1 MQVRPPRLV
10 RNIVNGSM
18 RVALYWAPPADDPP
32 AGDRLWALGSAWLGR
47 DAETGLAVAQPD
59 MPGLAALT
67 ASPRRYGFHA
77 TLKAPIAL
85 AGTFEEFLA
94 DARALARKLN
104 AATLPPLAVRK
115 LGDFAA
121 LCPTGEIPE
130 LAALAAAVVT
140 GLDHHR
146 LAEAPEMAA
155 RRARGL
161 TPAQEAH
168 LARWG
173 YPYVLEQWRFHMT
186 LSDNGAATPALLGAA
201 ERYFGPALHKERRVC
216 ELAVFV
222 QSAAG
227 APFHLAE
234 RIPLAP

>member
-1 MQVRPPRLV
+1 
-10 RNIVNGSM
+10 M
-18 RVALYWAPPADDPP
+18 RVALYWAPPADDP
-32 AGDRLWALGSAWLGR
+32 LWALGSAWLGR

-67 ASPRRYGFHA
+67 GSPRRYGFHA

-94 DARALARKLN
+94 DARALARKLS

-121 LCPTGEIPE
+121 LCPTGDIPD
-130 LAALAAAVVT
+130 LASLAAALVT

-146 LAEAPEMAA
+146 LPEPPETQA

-161 TPAQEAH
+161 TPAQAAH

-173 YPYVLEQWRFHMT
+173 YPYVLEEWRFHMT
-186 LSDNGAATPALLGAA
+186 LSDNGAATPSLLAEAA
-201 ERYFGPALHKERRVC
+201 RYFAPVLEKERPVR
-216 ELAVFV
+216 EFFVFV
-222 QSAAG
+222 EPAPG

-234 RIPLAP
+234 RVALAT

>member
-1 MQVRPPRLV
+1 
-10 RNIVNGSM
+10 M

-32 AGDRLWALGSAWLGR
+32 AGDPPAGDKLWALGRAWLGR

-59 MPGLAALT
+59 VPGLAALT
-67 ASPRRYGFHA
+67 ESPRRYGFHA

-94 DARALARKLN
+94 DARALARKLS

-121 LCPTGEIPE
+121 LCPTEEIPD

-146 LAEAPEMAA
+146 LPEPPEMAA

-161 TPAQEAH
+161 TPAQQAH

-173 YPYVLEQWRFHMT
+173 YPYVLEEWRFHMT

-201 ERYFGPALHKERRVC
+201 ARYFAPVVGKERRVREIC
-216 ELAVFV
+216 IFV
-222 QSAAG
+222 ESAPG
-227 APFHLAE
+227 APFRLAE
-234 RIPLAP
+234 RIALAP

>member
-1 MQVRPPRLV
+1 
-10 RNIVNGSM
+10 M

-121 LCPTGEIPE
+121 LCPTGDIPE